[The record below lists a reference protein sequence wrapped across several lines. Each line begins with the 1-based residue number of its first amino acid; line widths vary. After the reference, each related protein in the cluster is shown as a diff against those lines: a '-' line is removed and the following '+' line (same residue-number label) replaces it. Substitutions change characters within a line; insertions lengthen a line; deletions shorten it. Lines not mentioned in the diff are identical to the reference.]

1 MVRFSESDKLFE
13 ILGVPETATQIEV
26 KAAYRRKLQAYFS
39 YENSACRKKDA
50 IKYLKESERPP
61 PSDLLGEREFSKIR
75 HAYNILSDPKLRCLY
90 ADFVA
95 SGECICKDAPQPSRH
110 FAPNTADAN
119 DIAFFQQTDFGCH
132 ILHQAAWL
140 WLKEK

>member
-1 MVRFSESDKLFE
+1 MVRFSESFKLFE
-13 ILGVPETATQIEV
+13 TLDIPETATQIEV

-39 YENSACRKKDA
+39 YENSACRKNDA
-50 IKYLKESERPP
+50 IKFWNESERYSPYDP
-61 PSDLLGEREFSKIR
+61 LAEPGFSKIR
-75 HAYNILSDPKLRCLY
+75 HAYNILSDPKWRCQY

-95 SGECICKDAPQPSRH
+95 SGDRLCKDAPQPSRH

-119 DIAFFQQTDFGCH
+119 DIAFFQQTDFRCQ
-132 ILHQAAWL
+132 ILHQAACL